1 MTTNPKQNVRLSRDG
16 RELVVSIPVDFRQS
30 GGRKQ
35 IVVPAGVEVWTAPRS
50 RPSNSLI
57 TALAKAHRWRRLIE
71 TGCYS
76 SAAELSKREA
86 VNESYV
92 CRVLRLT
99 LLAPDLVQTILDGR
113 QSKTLELKSVLKPF
127 PADWG
132 AQRTH
137 FRS

>member
-1 MTTNPKQNVRLSRDG
+1 MTTISKPNARLSRDG

-35 IVVPAGVEVWTAPRS
+35 IVVPAGVEAWTSPRL

-71 TGCYS
+71 TGCYA

-99 LLAPDLVQTILDGR
+99 LLAPDLVQSILDGR
-113 QSKTLELKSVLKPF
+113 QSKTLELKSLLTPF
-127 PADWG
+127 PGDWA

-137 FRS
+137 FGQ

>member
-1 MTTNPKQNVRLSRDG
+1 MRLSRDG
-16 RELVVSIPVDFRQS
+16 CELVVSIPVDFRQS

-35 IVVPAGVEVWTAPRS
+35 IVVPAGADAWTSPRS
-50 RPSNSLI
+50 RPSNSII

-71 TGCYS
+71 TGCYA

-99 LLAPDLVQTILDGR
+99 LLAPDLIQAILDGK
-113 QSKTLELKSVLKPF
+113 QPKTVELKTLLKPF
-127 PADWG
+127 PHNWS
-132 AQRTH
+132 AQRRH
-137 FRS
+137 FTSL

>member
-1 MTTNPKQNVRLSRDG
+1 MTTKSKPNARLSRDG
-16 RELVVSIPVDFRQS
+16 RELVVSIPVDFRQI

-35 IVVPAGVEVWTAPRS
+35 IVVPAGAEAWEATRS

-57 TALAKAHRWRRLIE
+57 TALAKAHQWRRLIE
-71 TGCYS
+71 TGSYA

-99 LLAPDLVQTILDGR
+99 LLAPDLVQSILDGR
-113 QSKTLELKSVLKPF
+113 QSKTLELKALLKPF
-127 PADWG
+127 PTDWA

>member
-1 MTTNPKQNVRLSRDG
+1 MTTKSKPNARLSRDG

-35 IVVPAGVEVWTAPRS
+35 IVVPAGVEAWTTSRS

-71 TGCYS
+71 TGCYA

-99 LLAPDLVQTILDGR
+99 LLAPDLVQSILDGR
-113 QSKTLELKSVLKPF
+113 QNKTLELKKLLKPF
-127 PADWG
+127 PTHWA

-137 FRS
+137 FGS